1 MFATPTTAR
10 QSLVLAA
17 IARLAASQSST
28 VVTLPFYG
36 VGSQAIDAS
45 VITVTDSVTQ
55 LALACPT
62 TLTDYDNDCGL
73 FPYQT
78 LTYGPSTYNMYMSD
92 EGFTGTQDCQV
103 ATATAT
109 TDGET
114 GTAAAAVC
122 AESAGGSEANFPGS
136 STTVYAGTEIAQIA
150 VAVTAGAEKLGASA
164 GASAST
170 TAASATSTV
179 SGASSAASE
188 AASSG
193 ATASSQGSS
202 TGTSVAR
209 TTSTGSTSSASAASA
224 SASASATGSSGA
236 ERLSSMWFSV
246 FGGITFSVMGL
257 LVL

>member
-1 MFATPTTAR
+1 MT
-10 QSLVLAA
+10 
-17 IARLAASQSST
+17 RLAAAQSST

-36 VGSQAIDAS
+36 VGSQAVDAS
-45 VITVTDSVTQ
+45 VITVSDSVTQ
-55 LALACPT
+55 FALACPT

-114 GTAAAAVC
+114 GTAVAAVC
-122 AESAGGSEANFPGS
+122 AESAAGSEANFPGS
-136 STTVYAGTEIAQIA
+136 STATYAGTDIAQIP
-150 VAVTAGAEKLGASA
+150 VAMTAGAEKLGASA

-209 TTSTGSTSSASAASA
+209 TTSTVTGTASATSGSASAIS
-224 SASASATGSSGA
+224 TGSSGA
-236 ERLSSMWFSV
+236 ESLGSMRCLV
-246 FGGITFSVMGL
+246 IGGIALSLMGL
-257 LVL
+257 FVL